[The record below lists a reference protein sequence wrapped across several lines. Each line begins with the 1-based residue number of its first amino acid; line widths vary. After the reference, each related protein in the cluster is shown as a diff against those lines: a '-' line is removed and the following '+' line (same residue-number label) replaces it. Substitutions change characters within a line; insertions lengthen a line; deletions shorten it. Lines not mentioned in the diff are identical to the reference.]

1 MARYRAPFHQLRIQ
15 YGTNKGK
22 NYTEEEDRF
31 LVCML
36 HKLGFDRENVYDEL
50 RTAVR
55 QAPQF
60 RFDWFIKSRT
70 AMVCFR
76 SLSEDILM
84 ACSFC
89 ALYRHQRGYG
99 FIGVRLLAGL
109 CKKNYSTNFH
119 KIRWKGGTCGT
130 GIRGLMRGMAT
141 FPQGN
146 QELLVVRD
154 KVGRPPGELEVSK
167 SMECDIFPS
176 VL

>member
-1 MARYRAPFHQLRIQ
+1 MVGEVKLCSVAGDGILVGVLGEMFRTAGHRQNHGTNWAWGGKNSATHQYQESTWCQGTNKQCSSLHISKQNKWSDWKTSLQWQLRFQMARYRATFHQLRIL

-50 RTAVR
+50 RAAVR

-70 AMVCFR
+70 AMVSHF
-76 SLSEDILM
+76 SH
-84 ACSFC
+84 F
-89 ALYRHQRGYG
+89 
-99 FIGVRLLAGL
+99 
-109 CKKNYSTNFH
+109 
-119 KIRWKGGTCGT
+119 
-130 GIRGLMRGMAT
+130 
-141 FPQGN
+141 
-146 QELLVVRD
+146 
-154 KVGRPPGELEVSK
+154 
-167 SMECDIFPS
+167 

>member
-70 AMVCFR
+70 AMV
-76 SLSEDILM
+76 STTYSHIL
-84 ACSFC
+84 FQ
-89 ALYRHQRGYG
+89 LL
-99 FIGVRLLAGL
+99 GVLTLPNVCEKTR
-109 CKKNYSTNFH
+109 
-119 KIRWKGGTCGT
+119 
-130 GIRGLMRGMAT
+130 
-141 FPQGN
+141 
-146 QELLVVRD
+146 
-154 KVGRPPGELEVSK
+154 
-167 SMECDIFPS
+167 
-176 VL
+176 

>member
-1 MARYRAPFHQLRIQ
+1 MSNGALPAVLAAQNPSDSNSIMVSFVGSSTFSKRASSGCYILRCCICQMARYRAPFHQLRIQ

-70 AMVCFR
+70 AMVSC
-76 SLSEDILM
+76 
-84 ACSFC
+84 
-89 ALYRHQRGYG
+89 
-99 FIGVRLLAGL
+99 
-109 CKKNYSTNFH
+109 
-119 KIRWKGGTCGT
+119 
-130 GIRGLMRGMAT
+130 
-141 FPQGN
+141 
-146 QELLVVRD
+146 
-154 KVGRPPGELEVSK
+154 
-167 SMECDIFPS
+167 
-176 VL
+176 

>member
-1 MARYRAPFHQLRIQ
+1 MLIVNYHCDQMARYRAPFHQLRIQ

-70 AMVCFR
+70 AMV
-76 SLSEDILM
+76 
-84 ACSFC
+84 
-89 ALYRHQRGYG
+89 G
-99 FIGVRLLAGL
+99 LLAVACHWRRVSGAH
-109 CKKNYSTNFH
+109 H
-119 KIRWKGGTCGT
+119 K
-130 GIRGLMRGMAT
+130 L
-141 FPQGN
+141 
-146 QELLVVRD
+146 
-154 KVGRPPGELEVSK
+154 RPL
-167 SMECDIFPS
+167 
-176 VL
+176 

>member
-1 MARYRAPFHQLRIQ
+1 MAMRRVVWHLLRLTRGAPPFRMCFYTVVYYDSCNYCCRQMARYRAPFHQLRIQ

-70 AMVCFR
+70 AMVCV
-76 SLSEDILM
+76 L
-84 ACSFC
+84 
-89 ALYRHQRGYG
+89 
-99 FIGVRLLAGL
+99 RLPMHA
-109 CKKNYSTNFH
+109 
-119 KIRWKGGTCGT
+119 
-130 GIRGLMRGMAT
+130 
-141 FPQGN
+141 
-146 QELLVVRD
+146 
-154 KVGRPPGELEVSK
+154 SK
-167 SMECDIFPS
+167 YI
-176 VL
+176 

>member
-70 AMVCFR
+70 AMVSSKFTLIIVCTFI
-76 SLSEDILM
+76 SL
-84 ACSFC
+84 
-89 ALYRHQRGYG
+89 
-99 FIGVRLLAGL
+99 LLE
-109 CKKNYSTNFH
+109 
-119 KIRWKGGTCGT
+119 KIHHFG
-130 GIRGLMRGMAT
+130 A
-141 FPQGN
+141 
-146 QELLVVRD
+146 
-154 KVGRPPGELEVSK
+154 
-167 SMECDIFPS
+167 
-176 VL
+176 